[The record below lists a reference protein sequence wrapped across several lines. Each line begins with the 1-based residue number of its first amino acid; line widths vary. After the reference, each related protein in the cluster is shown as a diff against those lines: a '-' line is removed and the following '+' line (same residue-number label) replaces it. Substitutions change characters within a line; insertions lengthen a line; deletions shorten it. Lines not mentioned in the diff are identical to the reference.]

1 MTGLDLAEVAMASGT
16 AGGSFGLVF
25 VAVRWFA
32 NFMAGRLDRR
42 QDHIDIATKELIDGL
57 RRDVSDL
64 RERVTLTER
73 QLREC
78 ERKHS
83 ESEARVMQLEAMAAG
98 MGDARQHAAL
108 IVASEK
114 KDAKN

>member
-1 MTGLDLAEVAMASGT
+1 MAEVALASGT

-25 VAVRWFA
+25 VTVRWLATFI
-32 NFMAGRLDRR
+32 AGRMDKR
-42 QDHIDIATKELIDGL
+42 QDHLDEATRELIDGF
-57 RRDVSDL
+57 RRDVADL
-64 RERVTLTER
+64 RARVTSAET

-83 ESEARVMQLEAMAAG
+83 ESEAKVMQLEAMLAG
-98 MGDARQHAAL
+98 FGDARQHAAL

-114 KDAKN
+114 KEAKG